1 MKKIFLP
8 VLLLLIVP
16 ILYAMPPM
24 PGSGLTHDGSIREG
38 EEFPVNFYSQSLSS
52 DNEVRQASAKTSVSA
67 STTGNKTILVVLAD
81 YPDLPFNY
89 ETFGADT
96 HDEAYYDKLLQAPSG
111 LTMQK
116 YYYEQS
122 RNKLNLSFHV
132 IGPYTAT
139 YGYAHYGA
147 NDSLGNDIGAAE
159 LVSEILGK
167 INSSAVP
174 AGMDNCTVII
184 VHSGQGEEAG
194 TNKPPLY
201 ADAKNC
207 IWSHR
212 DKISKHGFNPVEI
225 NGTTYDDYLIVPE
238 YSYFNGIFEA
248 TIGVFCHE
256 FGHILGLP
264 DAYDTYYA
272 TTGVGQWSLMAGGSW
287 GSMGKAGIPGSDP
300 APFMAWELLA
310 LGWIEEE
317 EITPDS
323 GSAVNYTFP
332 NINDAQKVYSVK
344 LTEDQYLILE
354 GKAENV
360 AEDSMYVM
368 ESGLMITHIHKGILS
383 KYWSA
388 NRINSGSYRPHGAM
402 VVEAEAANY
411 KINGLGNL
419 WRSANSDSNR
429 FTTKALFRSDTLTS
443 VSPASTTAVASGFL
457 IGILAAWYRG
467 RKKLCAFLAVAA
479 LAAFISMGCVISAG
493 GGGGTYDTGPNTN
506 YYTNMTN
513 VHSKTGNSG
522 ISIYNIKCNSDGSGS
537 FTIRREE

>member
-1 MKKIFLP
+1 MKKYILP
-8 VLLLLIVP
+8 ILLILIVP

-24 PGSGLTHDGSIREG
+24 PGSGHTHDGSIREG

-52 DNEVRQASAKTSVSA
+52 DNEVRQASASFPVSV
-67 STTGNKTILVVLAD
+67 STTGNKKILVVLVD

-89 ETFGADT
+89 KTFGADT
-96 HDEAYYDKLLQAPSG
+96 HDKEYYDKLLQAPSG
-111 LTMQK
+111 LTMKK

-132 IGPYTAT
+132 IGPYTASNN
-139 YGYAHYGA
+139 YDYYGA
-147 NDSLGNDIGAAE
+147 NDSIGNDIRAAN
-159 LVSEILGK
+159 LVSEILGQ
-167 INSSAVP
+167 IEDSAVP

-184 VHSGQGEEAG
+184 VHSGPGEEAG
-194 TNKPPLY
+194 NKPPLY
-201 ADAKNC
+201 EDAKKC

-212 DKISKHGFNPVEI
+212 DKISKYGFDPVEI

-264 DAYDTYYA
+264 DAYDTYYS

-287 GSMGKAGIPGSDP
+287 GSIGKAGIPGSDP

-310 LGWIEEE
+310 LDWIEED
-317 EITPDS
+317 EITLDP
-323 GSAVNYTFP
+323 GSAANYTFP
-332 NINDAQKVYSVK
+332 NINDAKKVYSVK
-344 LTEDQYLILE
+344 LTDDQYLILE

-368 ESGLMITHIHKGILS
+368 ETGLMITHIHKGILS

-388 NRINSGSYRPHGAM
+388 NRINSSSYRPHGAM
-402 VVEAEAANY
+402 VVEAEASNY
-411 KINGLGNL
+411 KTNGLGNL
-419 WRSANSDSNR
+419 WRSADPDTNR
-429 FTTKALFRSDTLTS
+429 FTTTALFRSDTLTS
-443 VSPASTTAVASGFL
+443 VSPSGTAAVASGFL

-467 RKKLCAFLAVAA
+467 RKKLCALLAVIA
-479 LAAFISMGCVISAG
+479 LVTLISTGCVISAG

-506 YYTNMTN
+506 YYTNMSN